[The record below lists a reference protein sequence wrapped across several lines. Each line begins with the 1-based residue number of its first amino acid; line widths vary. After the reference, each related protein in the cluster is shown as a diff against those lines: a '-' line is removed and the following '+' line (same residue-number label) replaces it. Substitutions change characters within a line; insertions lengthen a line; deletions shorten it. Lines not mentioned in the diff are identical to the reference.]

1 MNDGRVARYG
11 VHNQTRSETEID
23 RAVESIQ
30 LVGFAV
36 VNGGYGPSEI
46 THFATSF
53 DRALESNLARHG
65 LELLKRL
72 DENNTIRA
80 LLGIERAFLELAQN
94 PIVLAICRRLM
105 GEYIILHQQNGVI
118 NPANAH
124 HYNQAA
130 FHRDLPYQHFVSSRP
145 LAVNALYCVDTFTE
159 QNGGT
164 CVLPA
169 SHKSEA
175 FPSDA
180 AVKALQKQISANA
193 GSFIII
199 DSMLFH
205 CGGVNYTDRP
215 RRAVSHLYSVPILR
229 PQIDLS
235 TELGEEYSDNAD
247 VRRLLGYD
255 VRTPPSVAEFYAARQ
270 KRMQGQ

>member
-1 MNDGRVARYG
+1 MNDASVARYG

-23 RAVESIQ
+23 RAVESIR

-36 VNGGYGPSEI
+36 VDGGYGPSEI
-46 THFATSF
+46 ARFATSF
-53 DRALESNLARHG
+53 DRALDANLARHG
-65 LELLKRL
+65 LEFLKRL
-72 DENNTIRA
+72 DENNTMRA
-80 LLGIERAFLELAQN
+80 LLGIDRTFLELAQN
-94 PIVLAICRRLM
+94 STVLAICRQLM

-118 NPANAH
+118 NPANAQ

-130 FHRDLPYQHFVSSRP
+130 FHRDLPYQHLVSSHP

-164 CVLPA
+164 YVVPA

-180 AVKALQKQISANA
+180 MVGALQMQISAKA
-193 GSFIII
+193 GSFILI

-215 RRAVSHLYSVPILR
+215 RRAVSHLYSLPILR

-235 TELGEEYSDNAD
+235 AELGEDYSDDAD

-255 VRTPPSVAEFYAARQ
+255 VRTPQSVAAFYAARQ
-270 KRMQGQ
+270 KRVQGK